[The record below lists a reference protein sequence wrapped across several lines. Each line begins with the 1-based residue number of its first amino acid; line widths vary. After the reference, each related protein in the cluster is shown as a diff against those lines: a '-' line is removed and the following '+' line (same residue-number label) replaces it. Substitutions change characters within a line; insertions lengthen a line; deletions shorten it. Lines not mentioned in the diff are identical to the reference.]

1 MTFKKGFDP
10 NRWLKGRRKLGETM
24 AERIRAAM
32 NEPAK
37 GLNDGYTKFD
47 ELVDVALAHAR
58 KGSFSY
64 WESLMN
70 RAYGKVPD
78 KIEMTPEEKP
88 DLSKLTDAEIKILTA
103 LLEKAKRK

>member
-10 NRWLKGRRKLGETM
+10 NRWLKGRRKLGQTM
-24 AERIRAAM
+24 AERIRDAM

-37 GLNDGYTKFD
+37 GDEGYTKFD
-47 ELVDVALAHAR
+47 ELVDIALAHAR

-78 KIEMTPEEKP
+78 KIEMANEDKP
-88 DLSKLTDAEIKILTA
+88 DLSLLTKEELDALTV
-103 LLEKAKRK
+103 LLEKAKPK